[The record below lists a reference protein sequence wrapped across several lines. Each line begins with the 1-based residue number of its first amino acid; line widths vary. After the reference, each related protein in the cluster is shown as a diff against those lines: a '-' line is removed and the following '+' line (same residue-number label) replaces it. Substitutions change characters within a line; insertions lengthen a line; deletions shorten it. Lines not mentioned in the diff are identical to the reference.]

1 MTTLT
6 SFGEEVTKHLDQ
18 KQLDQ
23 LVQIYSNEE
32 YLESDDPL
40 FETLLGILITEVS
53 PEDWNHNT
61 AGVRDD
67 PGEYIDY
74 VMENMFIK
82 ENNDD

>member
-1 MTTLT
+1 MFVNNLFLQ
-6 SFGEEVTKHLDQ
+6 SK
-18 KQLDQ
+18 
-23 LVQIYSNEE
+23 Y
-32 YLESDDPL
+32 